1 MPSAA
6 ASPSAVKHFIPLVAA
21 VVVALSF
28 VKLPRPAADGPVAT
42 ALSSA
47 TPSDRATVAG
57 IYRALA
63 DVTGRDSGRL
73 IATTATWRLIH
84 ADALRLAVG
93 GTALVGKY
101 PGLDK
106 AVELVLSQ
114 HLSLENVPLSS
125 QQDGKTVA
133 ERIVAGCK
141 EVERQCG
148 RR

>member
-1 MPSAA
+1 MPSIAPS
-6 ASPSAVKHFIPLVAA
+6 SPALKHVFPLVAA
-21 VVVALSF
+21 VVVAISF
-28 VKLPRPAADGPVAT
+28 FQPPRPAAVGPVTT

-47 TPSDRATVAG
+47 SSSDRAKVAG

-63 DVTGRDSGRL
+63 DVTARDSGRL

-93 GTALVGKY
+93 GTDLVGKY
-101 PGLDK
+101 PGLDT
-106 AVELVLSQ
+106 AVESVMSKHFTLD
-114 HLSLENVPLSS
+114 NVALTS

-133 ERIVAGCK
+133 EKIVAGCR

>member
-1 MPSAA
+1 
-6 ASPSAVKHFIPLVAA
+6 VKHFVPFIAA
-21 VVVALSF
+21 AVVALSF
-28 VKLPRPAADGPVAT
+28 FNPPRPAADGPVAT
-42 ALSSA
+42 ALASA
-47 TPSDRATVAG
+47 TPSDRAKVAG

-93 GTALVGKY
+93 GTPLVGKY
-101 PGLDK
+101 PGLDT
-106 AVELVLSQ
+106 AVESVLSK
-114 HLSLENVPLSS
+114 HFTLDNVALTS

-133 ERIVAGCK
+133 ERIVQGCR